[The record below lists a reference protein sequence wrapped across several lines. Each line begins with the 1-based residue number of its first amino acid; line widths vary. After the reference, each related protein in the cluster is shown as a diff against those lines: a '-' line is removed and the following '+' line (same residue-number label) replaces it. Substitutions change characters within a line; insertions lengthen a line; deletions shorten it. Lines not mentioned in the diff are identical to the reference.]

1 MNIDSPNAC
10 CCYPRSVPDDVLT
23 TRPCSPTRR
32 KRYVSE
38 CTGLMLALLTCYK
51 SYNFQRNKCDGEEK
65 ALTDCTLRQV
75 RIMASTPFLPP
86 PPPPPPPP
94 LLRLLRNGPGI

>member
-1 MNIDSPNAC
+1 M
-10 CCYPRSVPDDVLT
+10 
-23 TRPCSPTRR
+23 
-32 KRYVSE
+32 SE

-75 RIMASTPFLPP
+75 GIMASTPFLPSPPSSPPFP
-86 PPPPPPPP
+86 PPAA
-94 LLRLLRNGPGI
+94 